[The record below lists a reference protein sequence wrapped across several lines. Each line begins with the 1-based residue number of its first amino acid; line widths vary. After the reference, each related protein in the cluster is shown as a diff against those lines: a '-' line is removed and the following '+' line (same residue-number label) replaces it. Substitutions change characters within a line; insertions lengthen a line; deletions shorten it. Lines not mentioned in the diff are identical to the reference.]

1 MSKKLIL
8 CVVLA
13 LSLVLVGTGYAYWTD
28 TLNVTTKATTGDLD
42 VTFVDLGAY
51 AKYSNET
58 EDGEWSIID
67 GITED
72 ERPGYVDSKFFG
84 VDKDPDG
91 YNYYFGI
98 PNDAGKD
105 KRDEYYESAKGF
117 NSVEMDAELLDPG
130 TGLPADYPSLPYGE
144 GDIHGDTISLELYNM
159 YPGYA
164 QAFRSDIINIG
175 SIAAKLSDVNVKL
188 RELEGF
194 EVTGAT
200 KNLIG
205 VALLVEDELGPD
217 DDNPIHGEFVKL
229 ASNFPEEDKF
239 ELGGVEFV
247 RLSALADEN
256 IKIEY
261 NYILAPYQGSQHRG
275 DLFIGVAVD
284 PDAEG
289 VYTTGTVE
297 NMTNKDDSKSQ
308 NKGIQIDIKLGWDQ
322 FNAGNAP
329 LTTNIL
335 ENQNGNDQY

>member
-51 AKYSNET
+51 AQYDNET
-58 EDGEWSIID
+58 GTGEWSIID
-67 GITED
+67 GIGED
-72 ERPGYVDSKFFG
+72 GYVDSEYFMRDTNTYNDVFG
-84 VDKDPDG
+84 NPDR
-91 YNYYFGI
+91 
-98 PNDAGKD
+98 
-105 KRDEYYESAKGF
+105 RDDYYERAEGF
-117 NSVEMDAELLDPG
+117 NSVEMNAELLDPG
-130 TGLPADYPSLPYGE
+130 EELPANYPSLPYGE

-256 IKIEY
+256 INIDY

-335 ENQNGNDQY
+335 DKQNGNVQY